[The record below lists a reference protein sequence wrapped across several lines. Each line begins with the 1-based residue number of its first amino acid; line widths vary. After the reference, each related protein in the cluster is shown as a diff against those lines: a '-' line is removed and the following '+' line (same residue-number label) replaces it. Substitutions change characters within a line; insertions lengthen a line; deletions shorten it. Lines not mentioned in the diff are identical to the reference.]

1 MNGKM
6 ENNFE
11 NIEFNEFIDIGKDPF
26 IDDRG
31 AILNYYLENKVNQ
44 VGLIDSKKGTV
55 RGNHYHPEQL
65 QTCILVKGSYISVT
79 KNLKDDNAVIE
90 SRLVKEGE
98 ISIIKPNIA
107 HTMVFIEDS
116 VFINL
121 VDGEREHQNYGET
134 HTFPIEIV
142 DNFLAENIVEC
153 YKDNCRV
160 CNSRN
165 LILIHS
171 FGLSPLANNLADN
184 KKSRASTYPL
194 ELNYCKDCNN
204 IQLNVVVDPTVLFNE
219 YLYTSSTSQFFVSHF
234 EELASDLVEKLNLDK
249 ESVVVDIGSNDG
261 IFLKPLIERN
271 IKTIGVEPASN
282 LAKDANKNNLETINS
297 YFDKEVVKRIIH
309 KYGNVDVVTAFNVFA
324 HSDKLKEIANDAFS
338 LLKEDGVFIIE
349 VQSLAEMIEKNLF
362 DNVYHEHVNYWSLTN
377 LVNFFEK
384 LNLYVN
390 NFQKV
395 ETHGGSLRLFIS
407 KDKRI
412 DQAVSEYIKY
422 EEELGLNNL
431 QTFFEFSKKIVE
443 EKTLAVQNLIRLK
456 ESGKKIIFY
465 GAPAKAT
472 TLLNYYGIDSDLVEF
487 TIEDNPLKVGKYIP
501 NTNIEIIDKE
511 RAIKLNPDVIIVL
524 AWNFYEVIKNQ
535 NSKLFTNTE
544 FLKLNKLD

>member
-6 ENNFE
+6 ENNFNNFE
-11 NIEFNEFIDIGKDPF
+11 SNEYIGEGKDPF

-31 AILNYYLENKVNQ
+31 KILNYYLNNKVNQ
-44 VGLIDSKKGTV
+44 VGLIDSKRGSV
-55 RGNHYHPEQL
+55 RGNHYHPDQL
-65 QTCILVKGSYISVT
+65 QTCILIKGSYISVT
-79 KNLKDDNAVIE
+79 KNLEDDNDVIE
-90 SRLVKEGE
+90 SRLIKEGE

-121 VDGEREHQNYGET
+121 VDGEREHENYGET
-134 HTFPIEIV
+134 HTFPLEIV
-142 DNFLAENIVEC
+142 DNFLAESIVEC
-153 YKDNCRV
+153 FKDNCRV

-171 FGLSPLANNLADN
+171 FGLSPLANNLVEN
-184 KKSRASTYPL
+184 KKSNATTYPL

-204 IQLNVVVDPTVLFNE
+204 IQLSIVVDPKILFDK
-219 YLYTSSTSQFFVSHF
+219 YLYTSSTSQSFVDHF
-234 EELASDLVEKLNLDK
+234 TELASNLIKEFNLGK

-261 IFLKPLIERN
+261 IFLKPLVDRN
-271 IKTIGVEPASN
+271 IKSIGVEPATN
-282 LAKDANKNNLETINS
+282 LAIDANKNNLETINS
-297 YFDKEVVKRIIH
+297 YFDKKVVESIIQ
-309 KYGNVDVVTAFNVFA
+309 KYGKVDIVTAFNVFA
-324 HSDKLKEIANDAFS
+324 HSDKLKDLANDAFS
-338 LLKEDGVFIIE
+338 LLKKDGVFIIE

-377 LVNFFEK
+377 LVSFFEK
-384 LNLYVN
+384 LGFFVN

-407 KDKRI
+407 RKKKI
-412 DQAVSEYIKY
+412 KSAVSEYIKY
-422 EEELGLNNL
+422 EENLGLN
-431 QTFFEFSKKIVE
+431 QVDTFYSFSKKIIE
-443 EKTLAVQNLIRLK
+443 QKNLALENINNLK
-456 ESGKKIIFY
+456 KSGKKIIFY

-472 TLLNYYGIDSDLVEF
+472 TLLNYYGINSKLVQF

-511 RAIKLNPDVIIVL
+511 RAIKLDPDVIIVL
-524 AWNFYEVIKNQ
+524 AWNFYEVIKKDNQ
-535 NSKLFTNTE
+535 DIFPNAE
-544 FLKLNKLD
+544 FLKLDL

>member
-1 MNGKM
+1 M

-31 AILNYYLENKVNQ
+31 AILNYYLDNKVNQ

-79 KNLKDDNAVIE
+79 KNLKDDNAVVE

-121 VDGEREHQNYGET
+121 VDGEREHKNYGET

-204 IQLNVVVDPTVLFNE
+204 IQLNIVVDPTLLFNE

-297 YFDKEVVKRIIH
+297 YFNKEVVKSIIH

-338 LLKEDGVFIIE
+338 LLKEGGVFIIE

-377 LVNFFEK
+377 LVNFFEN

-390 NFQKV
+390 DFQKV

-412 DQAVSEYIKY
+412 EESVSEYIKY
-422 EEELGLNNL
+422 EEGLGLNNL
-431 QTFFEFSKKIVE
+431 QTFFEFSKKVVDQ
-443 EKTLAVQNLIRLK
+443 KNLAVQNLIKLK

-511 RAIKLNPDVIIVL
+511 RAIKLKPDVIIVL

-535 NSKLFTNTE
+535 NSNLFSNTD
-544 FLKLNKLD
+544 FLKLNKLY

>member
-1 MNGKM
+1 MK
-6 ENNFE
+6 NNFE
-11 NIEFNEFIDIGKDPF
+11 DIEFNEFIDQGKDPF
-26 IDDRG
+26 IDNRG
-31 AILNYYLENKVNQ
+31 AILNYYLDNKVNQ
-44 VGLIDSKKGTV
+44 VGLINSKKGTV

-79 KNLKDDNAVIE
+79 KNLKDDNAVVE

-121 VDGEREHQNYGET
+121 VDGEREHKNYGET

-142 DNFLAENIVEC
+142 DKFLAENIVEC
-153 YKDNCRV
+153 YKDDCRV

-171 FGLSPLANNLADN
+171 FGLSPLANNLVEN
-184 KKSRASTYPL
+184 KKSKTTTYPL
-194 ELNYCKDCNN
+194 ELNYCKECNN
-204 IQLNVVVDPTVLFNE
+204 IQLNVVVDPTVLFDK
-219 YLYTSSTSQFFVSHF
+219 YLYTSSTSQSFVRHF
-234 EELASDLVEKLNLDK
+234 EELAFNLIKEFNLDK

-261 IFLKPLIERN
+261 IFLKPLMERN
-271 IKTIGVEPASN
+271 IKSIGVEPATN
-282 LAKDANKNNLETINS
+282 LAEVANKKNLQTINS
-297 YFDKEVVKRIIH
+297 YFDQDVVKSIIH

-324 HSDKLKEIANDAFS
+324 HSDKLKEIANDAFH

-349 VQSLAEMIEKNLF
+349 VQSLAEMLEKNLF
-362 DNVYHEHVNYWSLTN
+362 DNVYHEHVNYWSLSN
-377 LVNFFEK
+377 LVNFFGK
-384 LNLYVN
+384 LNVYVN

-407 KDKRI
+407 KDKKI
-412 DQAVSEYIKY
+412 NKSVLEYIKY
-422 EEELGLNNL
+422 EEELGLNKL
-431 QTFFEFSKKIVE
+431 ETYYEFSNKIVE
-443 EKTLAVQNLIRLK
+443 KKNHAMENLISLK
-456 ESGKKIIFY
+456 ESGNKIIFY

-472 TLLNYYGIDSDLVEF
+472 TLLNYYGINSELVEF
-487 TIEDNPLKVGKYIP
+487 TIEDNPLKVEKYIP

-511 RAIKLNPDVIIVL
+511 RAIKLNPDIVIVL
-524 AWNFYEVIKNQ
+524 AWNFFEVIKNQ
-535 NSKLFTNTE
+535 NKDVFPNAD
-544 FLKLNKLD
+544 FLKLN

>member
-1 MNGKM
+1 M

-31 AILNYYLENKVNQ
+31 AILNYYLDNKVNQ

-79 KNLKDDNAVIE
+79 KNLKDDNAVVE

-121 VDGEREHQNYGET
+121 VDGEREHKNYGET

-204 IQLNVVVDPTVLFNE
+204 IQLNIVVDPTLLFNE

-234 EELASDLVEKLNLDK
+234 EELAFDLVEKLNLDK

-297 YFDKEVVKRIIH
+297 YFNKEVVKSIIH

-338 LLKEDGVFIIE
+338 LLKEGGVFIIE

-377 LVNFFEK
+377 LVNFFEN

-390 NFQKV
+390 DFQKV

-412 DQAVSEYIKY
+412 EESVSEYIKY
-422 EEELGLNNL
+422 EEGLGLNNL
-431 QTFFEFSKKIVE
+431 QTFFEFSKKVVDQ
-443 EKTLAVQNLIRLK
+443 KNLAVQNLIKLK

-511 RAIKLNPDVIIVL
+511 RAIKLKPDVIIVL

-535 NSKLFTNTE
+535 NSNLFSNTD
-544 FLKLNKLD
+544 FLKLNKLY

>member
-11 NIEFNEFIDIGKDPF
+11 NLEFNEFINEGKDPF
-26 IDDRG
+26 IDHRG
-31 AILNYYLENKVNQ
+31 SIINYYLDNKVNQ
-44 VGLIDSKKGTV
+44 IGLIDSKRGTV

-65 QTCILVKGSYISVT
+65 QSCILIKGSYISVT

-107 HTMVFIEDS
+107 HTMVFIQDS

-121 VDGEREHQNYGET
+121 VDGEREHENYGET

-153 YKDNCRV
+153 YKDDCRV

-165 LILIHS
+165 LVLIHS
-171 FGLSPLANNLADN
+171 FGLSPLANNLVKN
-184 KKSRASTYPL
+184 KTSKATTYPL

-204 IQLNVVVDPTVLFNE
+204 IQLNVVVNPNILFDK
-219 YLYTSSTSQFFVSHF
+219 YLYTSSTSQSFVNHF
-234 EELASDLVEKLNLDK
+234 EELAYDLIKEFNLDK
-249 ESVVVDIGSNDG
+249 ESTVVDIGSNDG
-261 IFLKPLIERN
+261 IFLKPLIEKN
-271 IKTIGVEPASN
+271 IKSIGVEPAVN
-282 LAKDANKNNLETINS
+282 LAKDANQNNLETINS
-297 YFDKEVVKRIIH
+297 YFDKEVVESIIQ
-309 KYGNVDVVTAFNVFA
+309 KYGQVDVVTAFNVFA
-324 HSDKLKEIANDAFS
+324 HSDKLKQIANDAFE
-338 LLKEDGVFIIE
+338 LLKENGVFIIE

-377 LVNFFEK
+377 LVHFFEN

-395 ETHGGSLRLFIS
+395 ETHGGSLRLFVS
-407 KDKRI
+407 KKKKI
-412 DQAVSEYIKY
+412 NASVSEYIEH
-422 EEELGLNNL
+422 EEKLGLNKL
-431 QTFFEFSKKIVE
+431 ETFYNFSNKIIE
-443 EKTLAVQNLIRLK
+443 QKNNAMENLIRLK

-472 TLLNYYGIDSDLVEF
+472 TLLNYYGINSELVEF

-535 NSKLFTNTE
+535 NLDFFPDAE
-544 FLKLNKLD
+544 FKTLN

>member
-11 NIEFNEFIDIGKDPF
+11 NLELNEFIDAGKDPF

-31 AILNYYLENKVNQ
+31 AILNYYLDNKVNQ
-44 VGLIDSKKGTV
+44 VGLIDSKRGTV

-65 QTCILVKGSYISVT
+65 QTCILIKGSYISVT
-79 KNLKDDNAVIE
+79 KNLKDDNAVVE

-121 VDGEREHQNYGET
+121 VDGEREHENYGET
-134 HTFPIEIV
+134 HTFPIKIV

-153 YKDNCRV
+153 YKDDCRV

-171 FGLSPLANNLADN
+171 FGLSPLANNLVEN
-184 KKSRASTYPL
+184 KKNKATTYPL

-204 IQLNVVVDPTVLFNE
+204 IQLNVVVDPTILFDK
-219 YLYTSSTSQFFVSHF
+219 YLYTSSTSQSFVSHF
-234 EELASDLVEKLNLDK
+234 EELASDLIKEFNLDK

-271 IKTIGVEPASN
+271 IKSIGVEPATN

-297 YFDKEVVKRIIH
+297 YFDKEVVESIIQ

-349 VQSLAEMIEKNLF
+349 VQSLAEMVEKNLF

-377 LVNFFEK
+377 LVHFFEK

-407 KDKRI
+407 KENKI
-412 DQAVSEYIKY
+412 NVSVSEYIKY
-422 EEELGLNNL
+422 EEELGLNKL
-431 QTFFEFSKKIVE
+431 ETFFTFSNKVVE
-443 EKTLAVQNLIRLK
+443 QKNLAVENLISLK
-456 ESGKKIIFY
+456 QSGKKIIFY

-472 TLLNYYGIDSDLVEF
+472 TLLNYYGINSELVEF

-511 RAIKLNPDVIIVL
+511 RAIKLKPDVIIVL

-535 NSKLFTNTE
+535 NSDVFPNTE
-544 FLKLNKLD
+544 FLKLNQSD